1 MPWKKWRI
9 ESLKEPSF
17 EEALSKL
24 EKIVE
29 ELEEGDLPLEQTLK
43 KFEEGIKLSRL
54 CEKKLKG
61 AQKKMSMLTRDE
73 DGNLK
78 EVPFAEQ
85 TDAEQEETDKEST
98 DTESLFDE

>member
-1 MPWKKWRI
+1 M
-9 ESLKEPSF
+9 KEPSF
-17 EEALSKL
+17 EEALNKL

-29 ELEEGDLPLEQTLK
+29 ELEDGNLPLEETLK

-61 AQKKMSMLTRDE
+61 AQKKVSMLTRDE

-78 EVPFAEQ
+78 EVPFAGHADTEKEE
-85 TDAEQEETDKEST
+85 AETESP

>member
-1 MPWKKWRI
+1 
-9 ESLKEPSF
+9 LKEPSF
-17 EEALSKL
+17 EEALDKL

-29 ELEEGDLPLEQTLK
+29 ELEEGNLPLEETLK

-61 AQKKMSMLTRDE
+61 AQKKVAMLTRDKE
-73 DGNLK
+73 GNLK
-78 EVPFAEQ
+78 EVPFAGQ
-85 TDAEQEETDKEST
+85 TDTEEEETDTDSA

>member
-1 MPWKKWRI
+1 VRSKKWRVR
-9 ESLKEPSF
+9 SLKEPSF
-17 EEALSKL
+17 EQALDKL

-29 ELEEGDLPLEQTLK
+29 ELEEGNLPLEETLK

-54 CEKKLKG
+54 CEKKLKA
-61 AQKKMSMLTRDE
+61 AQKKVSMLTRDE

-78 EVPFAEQ
+78 EVPFAGEKA
-85 TDAEQEETDKEST
+85 AEKEDDEAS